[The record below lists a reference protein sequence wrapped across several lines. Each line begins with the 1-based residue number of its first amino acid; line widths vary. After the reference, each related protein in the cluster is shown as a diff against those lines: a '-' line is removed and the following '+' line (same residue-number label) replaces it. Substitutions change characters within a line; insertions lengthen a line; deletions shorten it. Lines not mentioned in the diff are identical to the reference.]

1 LRQEE
6 GIVLRIYFNRD
17 ILTITFDDKEL
28 PSNLL
33 EDIILAHKSQI
44 LMLENSII
52 LLSSTSL
59 VSVRESFLL
68 EVGKIY
74 TAKYS
79 YNSQF
84 FINTL
89 RKLKSKTIKLNIIR
103 TCKTEMSVA
112 ISHAK
117 NHRINI
123 SLNTVKWFIEYL
135 YELLRPYA
143 VRISSK
149 SLSLDIRHDKAV
161 KNLQKIV
168 SKKMI
173 FGYSL
178 KCKYHDSFFDTLSEF
193 YMTHNF
199 SNQYTAKTILESYTL
214 LNCRIGAPK
223 EVLKHKYRQLAKAY
237 HPDRVFGMQSEHDY
251 TVRFQHLQN
260 AYTALKSQIF

>member
-1 LRQEE
+1 M
-6 GIVLRIYFNRD
+6 
-17 ILTITFDDKEL
+17 LTIESDDKEL
-28 PSNLL
+28 SSDLL

-52 LLSSTSL
+52 LLPSVSL
-59 VSVRESFLL
+59 ASIRESFLL

-74 TAKYS
+74 TTKYS

-89 RKLKSKTIKLNIIR
+89 KKLKSKTIKLNIVR
-103 TCKTEMSVA
+103 TCKKEMSVA
-112 ISHAK
+112 ISHTK
-117 NHRINI
+117 SHRINI
-123 SLNTVKWFIEYL
+123 SLNTVKWFAQYL
-135 YELLRPYA
+135 YELLKPYA

-149 SLSLDIRHDKAV
+149 SLSLDIRHDKTV
-161 KNLQKIV
+161 KNLQKIL

-173 FGYSL
+173 FGYSF
-178 KCKYHDSFFDTLSEF
+178 KCKYHDGFFDTLSEF
-193 YMTHNF
+193 YLTHNF
-199 SNQYTAKTILESYTL
+199 SNQYTAKTILEAYTL
-214 LNCRIGAPK
+214 LNCHIGASK

-260 AYTALKSQIF
+260 AYTTLRSQLS

>member
-1 LRQEE
+1 M
-6 GIVLRIYFNRD
+6 
-17 ILTITFDDKEL
+17 LTITFDDKEL
-28 PSNLL
+28 PSHLL
-33 EDIILAHKSQI
+33 EDIILAHKSQM

-52 LLSSTSL
+52 LFSSVSL
-59 VSVRESFLL
+59 ASARESFLL

-74 TAKYS
+74 TTKYG

-84 FINTL
+84 FITTL
-89 RKLKSKTIKLNIIR
+89 RKLKSKTIKLDIIR
-103 TCKTEMSVA
+103 TCKSEMSVV

-117 NHRINI
+117 NHHINI
-123 SLNTVKWFIEYL
+123 SLNTVKWFARYL
-135 YELLRPYA
+135 YELLGPYA
-143 VRISSK
+143 VKMSSK
-149 SLSLDIRHDKAV
+149 SLLLDIRHDKAV

-173 FGYSL
+173 FGYSF

-199 SNQYTAKTILESYTL
+199 SNQYTAKTIVESYTL

-223 EVLKHKYRQLAKAY
+223 DVLKHKYRQLAKAY

-260 AYTALKSQIF
+260 AYTALKSQLSY